1 MVDPDHLIEVD
12 SSAEE
17 NTESEAET
25 EEERNVLKL
34 LKKLRNAGK
43 ARGEHSVRD
52 EVYYQASDSQHS
64 FYGEVQAAELPK
76 QLGVAVFTVEDLK
89 PTFPDTPTFA
99 RVKTDMI
106 SIIEPRLLILRQD
119 EYVEVLTPNYKDEE
133 VWLVRRTL
141 APNETALYQREN
153 LVLLTPWLAPA
164 DKVYYLEPSNPPI
177 STFYGV

>member
-1 MVDPDHLIEVD
+1 MIEVD
-12 SSAEE
+12 SSDDEE
-17 NTESEAET
+17 IP
-25 EEERNVLKL
+25 EEEKIVLNLIQK
-34 LKKLRNAGK
+34 LKKAGK
-43 ARGEHSVRD
+43 ERGVHSIRD
-52 EVYYQASDSQHS
+52 ELHYQASDPQRSLYH
-64 FYGEVQAAELPK
+64 EVQAAELPK

-164 DKVYYLEPSNPPI
+164 DKVYYLEPTKPPI